1 MTPQKSKV
9 LIKSEQCRQRGE
21 DCTGA
26 GRQQGAEEFD
36 LSENIIGEKRGA
48 AIASV
53 LKLNRVQR
61 EFDLSDTDIGDA
73 VAGKIAEALKLN
85 QGLAILKI

>member
-1 MTPQKSKV
+1 
-9 LIKSEQCRQRGE
+9 
-21 DCTGA
+21 
-26 GRQQGAEEFD
+26 
-36 LSENIIGEKRGA
+36 
-48 AIASV
+48 V